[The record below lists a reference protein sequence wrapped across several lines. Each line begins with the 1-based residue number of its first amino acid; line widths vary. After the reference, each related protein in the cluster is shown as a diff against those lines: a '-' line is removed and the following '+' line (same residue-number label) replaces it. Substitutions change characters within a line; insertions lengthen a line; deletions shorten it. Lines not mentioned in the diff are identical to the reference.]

1 MGHRVLLIEDDPD
14 MRAFTGAVFEGAG
27 FTVAFSGG
35 AQEALRDFRE
45 CRPDLVIL
53 DIGLPDGSGMEVCRA
68 IKAGPGAE
76 TPLLFLTSRNDV
88 KTRLECFRLGAQ
100 DYMLKPFNAE
110 ELLARAQVHLKIKV
124 THDRLAKAKDS
135 LELINRA
142 RQDLSDMIVHDLK
155 NPLACIMGTL
165 SIIQAKGLISNGEYH
180 NLIKSAGSAS
190 EFMLLMI
197 NDLLDVGRAE
207 TSGLPVKTTAVD
219 LADLLQK
226 LRALFSPRL
235 ERREARLECRLAA
248 DAAVVSTDQSLL
260 FRILANLI
268 SNALSYTQKGGVIEL
283 ESSRQGPQ
291 IRLVVLDRGPG
302 VPESQKKTIFEKYAT
317 SEVEPRSDGRGTGIG
332 LAFCRLAAQ
341 ALHGRIW
348 VEDRVGGGSRFTLE
362 FPSDPPGL

>member
-1 MGHRVLLIEDDPD
+1 
-14 MRAFTGAVFEGAG
+14 MRAFTGAVLTGAG

-45 CRPDLVIL
+45 GLPDLVIL

-68 IKAGPGAE
+68 IKAGPGGD

-100 DYMLKPFNAE
+100 DYILKPFHAE

-124 THDRLAKAKDS
+124 THDRLAKAKDG
-135 LELINRA
+135 LEHINRA

-165 SIIQAKGLISNGEYH
+165 SIIQAKGLITNGEYH
-180 NLIKSAGSAS
+180 SLIKSAGSAS

-207 TSGLPVKTTAVD
+207 TSGLPVKTSSVD
-219 LADLLQK
+219 VEELLQK
-226 LRALFSPRL
+226 LRALFASRL
-235 ERREARLECRLAA
+235 ERREVRLECRLAP
-248 DAAVVSTDQSLL
+248 DALSLSTDQSLL

-268 SNALSYTQKGGVIEL
+268 SNALSYSPKGSAVEV
-283 ESSRQGPQ
+283 ESIRQGPG
-291 IRLVVLDRGPG
+291 IRFVVLDRGPG
-302 VPESQKKTIFEKYAT
+302 VPESQKKTIFEKYTT
-317 SEVEPRSDGRGTGIG
+317 SELEPRSDGRGTGIG

-341 ALHGRIW
+341 ALRGRIW
-348 VEDRVGGGSRFTLE
+348 LEDRPGGGSRFAVEL
-362 FPSDPPGL
+362 GLSA